1 MDDLETRE
9 LRYFVAVAEE
19 LHFGRAAERL
29 GIAQPPLS
37 RAIRQL
43 ERRLGV
49 TLVERTSRSARLT
62 PAGESLLRDGRTALD
77 AVAAAARRARRA
89 GPAEPRLI
97 LVMKPGGD
105 GGLLPGILAR
115 YEAESAAIP
124 VEIVF
129 SAAERPAMLRDG
141 RADVGLLLQPPDDLA
156 GLDSEELRTEPQ
168 IVVLAERH
176 PLAVRDSVCLADLEG
191 ETRPRWPGMPGDGPL
206 IRDQG
211 QLMQLIAL
219 GRMVAVVPE
228 SVRDRLHPGLTWR
241 PVPDAPATTI
251 AVAWPPGSTSRPVA
265 AFVRAAV
272 AAAAVAAAAVAAAVA
287 AAAAASVAAASVAA
301 ASGGA
306 ASGGAA
312 PAAGRAV
319 VPQS

>member
-1 MDDLETRE
+1 MDPELEARE

-62 PAGESLLRDGRTALD
+62 PAGQVLLRDGRAALD
-77 AVAAAARRARRA
+77 AVAAAARRAQRA
-89 GPAEPRLI
+89 GRTDPSLV

-105 GGLLPGILAR
+105 GGLLPTILAA
-115 YEAESAAIP
+115 YEAEPAAIP

-129 SAAERPAMLRDG
+129 SARERPAMLRDG
-141 RADVGLLLQPPDDLA
+141 RADVGLLLRPPDDLT
-156 GLDSEELRTEPQ
+156 GLDAEELRTEPQ
-168 IVVLAERH
+168 VVVLAERH
-176 PLAVRDSVCLADLEG
+176 PLAIRATVSLADLDG
-191 ETRPRWPGMPGDGPL
+191 ETLPRWPGMPGTGPL
-206 IRDQG
+206 VRDQG

-228 SVRDRLHPGLTWR
+228 SVRDRLSPGLVCR
-241 PVPDAPATTI
+241 PVPDAPPTTI

-265 AFVRAAV
+265 AFVRAAS
-272 AAAAVAAAAVAAAVA
+272 AVASRAADRSTDRAWTDPQ
-287 AAAAASVAAASVAA
+287 
-301 ASGGA
+301 
-306 ASGGAA
+306 
-312 PAAGRAV
+312 PA
-319 VPQS
+319 

>member
-37 RAIRQL
+37 RAIRRL

-62 PAGESLLRDGRTALD
+62 PAGESLLRDGRAALD
-77 AVAAAARRARRA
+77 AVAAAARRAQRA
-89 GPAEPRLI
+89 GQSEPRLI

-115 YEAESAAIP
+115 YEAEPAAIP

-156 GLDSEELRTEPQ
+156 GLDAEKLRTEPQ
-168 IVVLAERH
+168 VVVLAERH
-176 PLAVRDSVCLADLEG
+176 PLAVRDSVSLADLAG
-191 ETRPRWPGMPGDGPL
+191 ETLPRWPGMPGDGPL
-206 IRDQG
+206 VRDQG

-219 GRMVAVVPE
+219 GRMVAVVPQ
-228 SVRDRLHPGLTWR
+228 SVRERLHPGLTSR

-251 AVAWPPGSTSRPVA
+251 AVAWPAGSTSRAVA
-265 AFVRAAV
+265 AFVRAAT
-272 AAAAVAAAAVAAAVA
+272 
-287 AAAAASVAAASVAA
+287 SVPALSVAA

-306 ASGGAA
+306 PPGGTA
-312 PAAGRAV
+312 PAADQAV
-319 VPQS
+319 VRLS